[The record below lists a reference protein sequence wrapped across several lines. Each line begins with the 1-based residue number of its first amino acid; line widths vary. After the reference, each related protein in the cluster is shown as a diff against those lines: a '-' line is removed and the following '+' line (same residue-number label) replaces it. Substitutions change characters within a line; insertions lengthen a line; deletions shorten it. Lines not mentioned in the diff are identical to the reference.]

1 MRTSVTA
8 EDLLVHYGS
17 DGQAVEA
24 VGERLPQFDV
34 ESAFTCKNKHDTGG
48 LVVKNRI
55 RLFEMFTQAQWSWR
69 WREGRRRRREL
80 PIHLTSGFNESK
92 SPINHSSIIN

>member
-1 MRTSVTA
+1 MEAACDRSSRTDTSVTA

-34 ESAFTCKNKHDTGG
+34 ESAFTCEGG
-48 LVVKNRI
+48 KK
-55 RLFEMFTQAQWSWR
+55 E
-69 WREGRRRRREL
+69 
-80 PIHLTSGFNESK
+80 K
-92 SPINHSSIIN
+92 KK